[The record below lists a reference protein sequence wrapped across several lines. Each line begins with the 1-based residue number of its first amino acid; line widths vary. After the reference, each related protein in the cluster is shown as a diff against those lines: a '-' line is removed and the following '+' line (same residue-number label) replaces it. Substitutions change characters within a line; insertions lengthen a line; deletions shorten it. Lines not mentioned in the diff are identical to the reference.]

1 MDPGRI
7 SVRGARVH
15 NLKNVSLELPK
26 NQLICFTGVSG
37 SGKSSMAF
45 DTLYAEG
52 QRRYVA
58 SLSSYARQFLGQM
71 EKPDVDRIDGL
82 APTISISQKSGGHN
96 PRSTV
101 GTITEIYDYLRV
113 LFARCGTPHCAA
125 CGSEIGAQTRDQI
138 VSRIAAL
145 PPKSSIHV
153 LAPIV
158 QERKGEYHELFDELL
173 KDGYLRVRVD
183 GQLFNLEHP
192 PELDRY
198 SRHNIEVVIDRLTI
212 KASIRSRLEE
222 AVDGALRMGDGTLI
236 VHVEDADESA
246 SADSAEEETGS
257 GGTGK
262 DWLISANFDCPSCG
276 ISYQEQTPQMFSF
289 NNPQGMC
296 PDCAGLGNKVV
307 MSERLIV
314 PDDSKSIMAGAVE
327 PLGEVT
333 SNRWRLHLYEG
344 LAEHLGFSLETPWKK
359 LTREHRDRFLHGM
372 GTEKIEFTYTNQNG
386 YSWSHNDRYDG
397 ALQYLEERLHS
408 SNARARRELST
419 YVRSEICSTCT
430 GGRLKKQAL
439 AVSIDGENLPQLTGL
454 PIERCRSFFDGLT
467 LEGNKA
473 LIAEDALKEIRGRL
487 ALLVDIGLGYLTL
500 DRGAHTLSG
509 GESQRIRLASQIG
522 SGLVGVLYV
531 LDEPSIGLHSR
542 DNQKLLLTLQQLRD
556 VGNTV
561 VVVEHD
567 EDTMR
572 QADILVDFGPGAGDR
587 GGHLVASGT
596 PEEVMRCNESQ
607 TARYL
612 TGASRIEIP
621 AQRRLPPPDKFLT
634 VMGAQHNNLKD
645 LTVRLPLSV
654 FTCVTGV
661 SGSGKSSLVND
672 ILFKALDRDLH
683 GALGEPG
690 AHADIKDVSHLDK
703 VIRIDQKPIGRTP
716 RSNPA
721 TYTDVLTPIRQ
732 LLAQLPDARL
742 RGYKQGRFS
751 FNVPGG
757 RCEACDGNGANLVQ
771 MEFLADVWVT
781 CETCEGRRFNRET
794 QTIKFRDHSISDIL
808 NLEVEE
814 ATQLFDNVPPVKRI
828 LQTLCD
834 VGLGYVKLGQPAPTL
849 SGGEAQRVKLAKEL
863 ARASTG
869 RTLYLLD
876 EPTTGLHFSDIE
888 KLLGILHTFVDQGN
902 TVIVIEHNME
912 VIKTAD
918 YVIDMGPEGGEQG
931 GLVLATGTPEEI
943 AEVVE
948 SHTGQALV
956 AALEA
961 ADHSPKAALK
971 NGKTPAKSAGSKPAG
986 WIREIEVVGAR
997 MHNLRDVSVRVPRDQ
1012 MTVISGVSGSGK
1024 SSLAFDTIYAEGQR
1038 RYVESLS
1045 AYARQFL
1052 AQMQKPK
1059 VERITGLSPA
1069 VAIEQKS
1076 PSKNPRSTVG
1086 TVTEVSDYV
1095 RAMYATIGS
1104 QHCPRC
1110 DVPVGTQTVAQMV
1123 DRILLEPERH
1133 VMVLAPLEPVR
1144 NEGYEALLQRARRD
1158 GFGRVRID
1166 EQVHEL
1172 GEEEIQLERRHR
1184 HRVEVVVDRIV
1195 VRDRDRARI
1204 AEAVERALELSGGE
1218 MVIATMDNKQT
1229 ERFSRRFSCPACGT
1243 GFDPLV
1249 PQSFSFN
1256 HREGMCETCEG
1267 LGVGEGVDRE
1277 LLLPNRRI
1285 SVREGA
1291 IAVWGPIEPGRF
1303 SDYLEACGDALG
1315 FDLDTPVA
1323 ELSAQGRQ
1331 ALLYGSTDSVEIE
1344 GGLHLRFAGVFP
1356 TADECARHHVGLKG
1370 MMQDV
1375 PCSACQGSR
1384 LKTDSRFV
1392 YLRDTTIVQLL
1403 SQPIGD
1409 CLAFFDRLQ
1418 LDTKEQETSGEL
1430 HEEIRKRLHFL
1441 SRVGLDYISL
1451 DRRAATLSGGEGQRI
1466 RLAGQIG
1473 SGLTGVLYLLDE
1485 PTIGL
1490 HPRDNRRLLDALEE
1504 LVQLGNTV
1512 IMVEHDKET
1521 LEAADHIIDLGPGAG
1536 TEGGHLVASG
1546 PPQLLASSRWRKG
1559 KSLTA
1564 DYLRGDLTLA
1574 LPKGRRKRARDREIR
1589 VIGARQNNLKNVDVT
1604 FPLGLMI
1611 CVTGV
1616 SGSGKS
1622 SLVQNVLHNGLA
1634 SALQRSGGGARGGE
1648 YDQIEGLEYVDKV
1661 INIDQ
1666 APIGQSPRSTP
1677 ATVMGVFDLIR
1688 QLFAKLPEAL
1698 VRGFK
1703 PGRFSFNRAGGRCES
1718 CEGLGWRCI
1727 EMHFLPD
1734 VWVRCEACLGQR
1746 YANEILQIRF
1756 KGHSIAAVLEM
1767 TVSQNLKLFA
1777 NVTGIRER
1785 LQVMEDVGLGYMT
1798 LGQSSTTLSGGEA
1811 QRLKLAAELARP
1823 DTGDTFYIMDEPTT
1837 GLHFADIQKLLL
1849 VVERL
1854 VEGGNTV
1861 VIVEHNIDVIK
1872 TADYIIDMGPEG
1884 GADGGRVVVSGTP
1897 EKVAR
1902 SKRSHTGKVLS
1913 DIL

>member
-1 MDPGRI
+1 VDPGQI
-7 SVRGARVH
+7 CVRGARVH
-15 NLKNVSLELPK
+15 NLKDVSLELPK

-58 SLSSYARQFLGQM
+58 SLSAYARQFLGQM
-71 EKPDVDRIDGL
+71 EKPDVDQIEGL

-101 GTITEIYDYLRV
+101 GTITEVYDYLRV
-113 LFARCGTPHCAA
+113 LFARCGTPHCVE

-138 VSRIAAL
+138 VSRIASL
-145 PPKSSIHV
+145 PAKSRIHV

-158 QERKGEYHELFDELL
+158 QERKGEYHDLFEELL

-183 GQLFNLEHP
+183 GQQFSLEQP

-198 SRHNIEVVIDRLTI
+198 SRHTIEVIIDRLVI
-212 KASIRSRLEE
+212 KPSIGPRLEE
-222 AVDGALRMGDGTLI
+222 TVDGALRMGDGSLI
-236 VHVEDADESA
+236 VQVEDADE
-246 SADSAEEETGS
+246 
-257 GGTGK
+257 
-262 DWLISANFDCPSCG
+262 DWLLSANFDCPSCG
-276 ISYQEQTPQMFSF
+276 ISYQEPTPQMFSF

-296 PDCAGLGNKVV
+296 PDCGGLGNKVV

-314 PDDSKSIMAGAVE
+314 PDESKSIMEGAVE
-327 PLGEVT
+327 PLGDVT

-344 LAEHLGFSLETPWKK
+344 IAEHLGFSLDTPWKK
-359 LTREHRDRFLHGM
+359 LSREHRDRFLHGM

-386 YSWSHNDRYDG
+386 YAWTHNDRYDG
-397 ALQYLEERLHS
+397 ALQYLEERFHS
-408 SNARARRELST
+408 GNARAQRALAD
-419 YVRSEICSTCT
+419 YARSERCPTCE
-430 GGRLKKQAL
+430 GGRLKKQAQ
-439 AVSIDGENLPQLTGL
+439 AVSVDGESLPQLTGL
-454 PIERCRSFFDGLT
+454 PIERCRHFFDQLQ
-467 LEGNKA
+467 LDGNKA

-542 DNQKLLLTLQQLRD
+542 DNQKLLGTLQRLRD

-572 QADILVDFGPGAGDR
+572 QADLLVDFGPGAGDR

-596 PEEVMRCNESQ
+596 PEQVTACRESQ
-607 TARYL
+607 TASYL
-612 TGASRIEIP
+612 TGEARIEIP
-621 AQRRLPPPDKFLT
+621 TQRRPLQPDRVLT
-634 VMGAQHNNLKD
+634 VTGARHNNLKD
-645 LTVRLPLSV
+645 LTIDLPLSV

-661 SGSGKSSLVND
+661 SGSGKSSFVND

-683 GALGEPG
+683 NALTEPG
-690 AHADIKDVSHLDK
+690 DHDEIQNMALLDK

-721 TYTDVLTPIRQ
+721 TYTDALTPIRQ
-732 LLAQLPDARL
+732 LFAQLPDARL

-751 FNVPGG
+751 FNVAGG

-771 MEFLADVWVT
+771 MEFLADVWIT
-781 CETCEGRRFNRET
+781 CEVCEGRRFNRET
-794 QTIKFRDHSISDIL
+794 LTIKFRDHSIADVL

-814 ATQLFDNVPPVKRI
+814 ATALFENVPHVKRV

-834 VGLGYVKLGQPAPTL
+834 VGLGYIKLGQPAPTL

-863 ARASTG
+863 CRASTG

-888 KLLGILHTFVDQGN
+888 KLLRILHTFVDQGN
-902 TVIVIEHNME
+902 TVVVIEHNME

-918 YVIDMGPEGGEQG
+918 HLIDMGPEGGEEG
-931 GLVLATGTPEEI
+931 GRVLASGTPEEI
-943 AEVVE
+943 ATVPE

-956 AALEA
+956 SALA
-961 ADHSPKAALK
+961 
-971 NGKTPAKSAGSKPAG
+971 PAKARTAAAQKKRGRTNSKARARSNGSNVTNGNKG

-997 MHNLRDVSVRVPRDQ
+997 MHNLRDVAVSIPRDQ
-1012 MTVISGVSGSGK
+1012 MTVVSGVSGSGK

-1086 TVTEVSDYV
+1086 TVTEVSDYI
-1095 RAMYATIGS
+1095 RATYATIGI

-1110 DVPVGTQTVAQMV
+1110 AVPVGSQTVEHMV
-1123 DRILLEPERH
+1123 DRILQEPDRR
-1133 VMVLAPLEPVR
+1133 VLVLAPLEPVR

-1166 EQVHEL
+1166 GEVHEL
-1172 GEEEIQLERRHR
+1172 GEEDVQLERRHR

-1195 VRDRDRARI
+1195 VRSRERARI

-1218 MVIATMDNKQT
+1218 MVITSIDGDAPAEHQATGG
-1229 ERFSRRFSCPACGT
+1229 ERFSRRFSCPSCGA
-1243 GFDPLV
+1243 GFDALV

-1256 HREGMCETCEG
+1256 HREGMCEVCEG

-1277 LLLPNRRI
+1277 LLLPNRGRSI
-1285 SVREGA
+1285 REGA
-1291 IAVWGPIEPGRF
+1291 ISVWGPIEPGRF
-1303 SDYLEACGDALG
+1303 SDYLEACGAALG

-1323 ELSAQGRQ
+1323 DLSPDGQQ
-1331 ALLYGSTDSVEIE
+1331 ALLYGAPDRSVEIG
-1344 GGLHLRFAGVFP
+1344 GGLHLRFSGVFP
-1356 TADECARHHVGLKG
+1356 TVDECARHHVRLKNA
-1370 MMQDV
+1370 MQDV

-1384 LKTDSRFV
+1384 LKPESRTV
-1392 YLRDTTIVQLL
+1392 HLRDTTIVRLL
-1403 SQPIGD
+1403 SQPISE
-1409 CLAFFDRLQ
+1409 CQAFFDRLQ
-1418 LDTKEQETSGEL
+1418 LDSREQETSGEL
-1430 HEEIRKRLHFL
+1430 LGEIRSRLHFL
-1441 SRVGLDYISL
+1441 NRVGLGYISL
-1451 DRRAATLSGGEGQRI
+1451 DRRATTLSGGEAQRI

-1504 LVQLGNTV
+1504 LKQLGNTV
-1512 IMVEHDKET
+1512 VMVEHDKET
-1521 LEAADHIIDLGPGAG
+1521 LEAADHLIDLGPGAG
-1536 TEGGHLVASG
+1536 TEGGRIVASG
-1546 PPQLLASSRWRKG
+1546 PPTKLANSRTRQ
-1559 KSLTA
+1559 SLTA
-1564 DYLRGDLTLA
+1564 NYLRGELNIP
-1574 LPKGRRKRARDREIR
+1574 LPTKRRRKTGGHEIR
-1589 VIGARQNNLKNVDVT
+1589 VVGARQNNLKNIDVA

-1622 SLVQNVLHNGLA
+1622 SLVEEVLHNGLA
-1634 SALQRSGGGARGGE
+1634 SALQRSKTTARSVE
-1648 YDQIEGLEYVDKV
+1648 FDKIEGLDLVDKV

-1666 APIGQSPRSTP
+1666 APIGHSPRSTP
-1677 ATVMGVFDLIR
+1677 ATVMGVFDQVR
-1688 QLFAKLPEAL
+1688 QLFARLPEAQ

-1734 VWVRCEACLGQR
+1734 VWVRCEACMGQR
-1746 YANEILQIRF
+1746 YANEILQVRF

-1767 TVSQNLKLFA
+1767 TVRENLKLFA
-1777 NVTGIRER
+1777 NVNGIRER
-1785 LQVMEDVGLGYMT
+1785 LQVMEDVGLGYMS

-1823 DTGDTFYIMDEPTT
+1823 DTGNTFYIMDEPTT
-1837 GLHFADIQKLLL
+1837 GLHFADIQKLLH

-1861 VIVEHNIDVIK
+1861 VIVEHNVDVIK
-1872 TADYIIDMGPEG
+1872 TADHVIDLGPEG
-1884 GADGGRVVVSGTP
+1884 GHAGGHVVASGSP

-1902 SKRSHTGKVLS
+1902 SKRSHTGKILS
-1913 DIL
+1913 EIL

>member
-1 MDPGRI
+1 MDPGHI
-7 SVRGARVH
+7 CVRGARVH
-15 NLKNVSLELPK
+15 NLKDVSLELPK

-58 SLSSYARQFLGQM
+58 SLSAYARQFLGQM
-71 EKPDVDRIDGL
+71 EKPDVDQIEGL

-101 GTITEIYDYLRV
+101 GTITEVYDYLRV
-113 LFARCGTPHCAA
+113 LFARCGTPHCVE
-125 CGSEIGAQTRDQI
+125 CDSEIGAQTRDQI

-145 PPKSSIHV
+145 PAKSRIHV
-153 LAPIV
+153 MAPVV
-158 QERKGEYHELFDELL
+158 QERKGEYHELFDDLL

-183 GQLFNLEHP
+183 GQQFSLEQP
-192 PELDRY
+192 PDLDRY
-198 SRHNIEVVIDRLTI
+198 SRHTIEVVIDRLVI
-212 KASIRSRLEE
+212 KPSIGPRLEE
-222 AVDGALRMGDGTLI
+222 AVDGALRMGDGSLI
-236 VHVEDADESA
+236 VQVDESA
-246 SADSAEEETGS
+246 Q
-257 GGTGK
+257 
-262 DWLISANFDCPSCG
+262 DWLLSANFDCPSCG
-276 ISYQEQTPQMFSF
+276 ISYQEPTPQMFSF

-296 PDCAGLGNKVV
+296 PDCGGLGSKVV

-314 PDDSKSIMAGAVE
+314 PDESKSIMAGAVE
-327 PLGEVT
+327 PLGNVT

-344 LAEHLGFSLETPWKK
+344 IAEHLGFSLDTPWKK
-359 LTREHRDRFLHGM
+359 LSREHRDRFLHGM
-372 GTEKIEFTYTNQNG
+372 GAEKIEFTYTNQNG

-397 ALQYLEERLHS
+397 ALQYLEERFHS
-408 SNARARRELST
+408 SNARARRELAG
-419 YVRSEICSTCT
+419 YARSEICPTCT

-439 AVSIDGENLPQLTGL
+439 AVTIDGEPLPRLTGL
-454 PIERCRSFFDGLT
+454 SIERCRHFFDQ
-467 LEGNKA
+467 LELDGNKA

-487 ALLVDIGLGYLTL
+487 ALLVDIGLSYLTL

-531 LDEPSIGLHSR
+531 LDEPSIGLHNR
-542 DNQKLLLTLQQLRD
+542 DNQKLLGTLRRLRD

-572 QADILVDFGPGAGDR
+572 QADLLVDFGPGAGDR
-587 GGHLVASGT
+587 GGHLVTSGT
-596 PEEVMRCNESQ
+596 PEEVTQCRESQ
-607 TARYL
+607 TASYL
-612 TGASRIEIP
+612 TGESRIEIP
-621 AQRRLPPPDKFLT
+621 SQRRTLQPDRFLT
-634 VMGAQHNNLKD
+634 VVGARHNNLKD

-683 GALGEPG
+683 NALTEPG
-690 AHADIKDVSHLDK
+690 DHDDIQNVEHLDK

-721 TYTDVLTPIRQ
+721 TYTDALTPIRQ
-732 LLAQLPDARL
+732 LFAQLPDARL

-751 FNVPGG
+751 FNVAGG

-781 CETCEGRRFNRET
+781 CEICEGRRFNRET
-794 QTIKFRDHSISDIL
+794 LTIKFRDHSIADIL

-814 ATQLFDNVPPVKRI
+814 ATTLFENVPHVKRV

-834 VGLGYVKLGQPAPTL
+834 VGLGYIKLGQPAPTL

-863 ARASTG
+863 CRASTG

-888 KLLGILHTFVDQGN
+888 KLLRILHTFVDQGN
-902 TVIVIEHNME
+902 TVVVIEHNME

-918 YVIDMGPEGGEQG
+918 HLIDMGPEGGEEG
-931 GLVLATGTPEEI
+931 GLVLASGTPEEI
-943 AEVVE
+943 AAVPG

-956 AALEA
+956 SALAPATSRKAAARKKRTGHTNEK
-961 ADHSPKAALK
+961 PKAGG
-971 NGKTPAKSAGSKPAG
+971 NGSNGSNG

-997 MHNLRDVSVRVPRDQ
+997 MHNLRDVDVRIPRDQ
-1012 MTVISGVSGSGK
+1012 MTVVSGVSGSGK

-1086 TVTEVSDYV
+1086 TITEVSDYI
-1095 RAMYATIGS
+1095 RALYATIGV

-1110 DVPVGTQTVAQMV
+1110 AVPVGAQTVQHMV
-1123 DRILLEPERH
+1123 DRILHEPERR

-1144 NEGYEALLQRARRD
+1144 NEGYEALLARARRD

-1166 EQVHEL
+1166 GELHEL
-1172 GEEEIQLERRHR
+1172 SEEDVQLERRHR
-1184 HRVEVVVDRIV
+1184 HRVEVVVDRII
-1195 VRDRDRARI
+1195 VRRRERARI

-1218 MVIATMDNKQT
+1218 IVIASMDDDSQT
-1229 ERFSRRFSCPACGT
+1229 SREASQVERFSRRFSCPSCGT
-1243 GFDPLV
+1243 GFDALV

-1256 HREGMCETCEG
+1256 HREGMCEICEG

-1277 LLLPNRRI
+1277 LLLPNRRV
-1285 SVREGA
+1285 SVRDGA
-1291 IAVWGPIEPGRF
+1291 ISVWGPIESGRF
-1303 SDYLEACGDALG
+1303 GDYLEACGSALG
-1315 FDLDTPVA
+1315 FDLDTPIA
-1323 ELSAQGRQ
+1323 ELSTEGQQ
-1331 ALLYGSTDSVEIE
+1331 ALLYGAPDHSIEIG

-1356 TADECARHHVGLKG
+1356 TVDECARHHVNLKS

-1375 PCSACQGSR
+1375 ACSACQGSR
-1384 LKTDSRFV
+1384 LKPESRAV
-1392 YLRDTTIVQLL
+1392 HLREHTIVQLL
-1403 SQPIGD
+1403 SQPISE
-1409 CLAFFDRLQ
+1409 CQAFFDRLE
-1418 LDTKEQETSGEL
+1418 LDAKEQETSGEL
-1430 HEEIRKRLHFL
+1430 LGEIRSRLHFL
-1441 SRVGLDYISL
+1441 NRVGLGYISL
-1451 DRRAATLSGGEGQRI
+1451 DRRAATLSGGEAQRI

-1504 LVQLGNTV
+1504 LKQLGNTV
-1512 IMVEHDKET
+1512 VMVEHDRET
-1521 LEAADHIIDLGPGAG
+1521 LEAADHLIDLGPGAG
-1536 TEGGHLVASG
+1536 TEGGHVVASG
-1546 PPQLLASSRWRKG
+1546 PPAKVAKARTRTGQ
-1559 KSLTA
+1559 SLTV
-1564 DYLRGDLTLA
+1564 DYLRGKLSIP
-1574 LPKGRRKRARDREIR
+1574 LPKSRRRLTRDHEIR
-1589 VIGARQNNLKNVDVT
+1589 VIGARQNNLKNIDVA

-1622 SLVQNVLHNGLA
+1622 SLVEEVLHKGLA
-1634 SALQRSGGGARGGE
+1634 SALQRSKGGTGGGE
-1648 YDQIEGLEYVDKV
+1648 YDEIRGLDLVDKV

-1666 APIGQSPRSTP
+1666 APIGHSPRSTP
-1677 ATVMGVFDLIR
+1677 ATVMGVFDQVR
-1688 QLFAKLPEAL
+1688 QLFARLPEAL

-1718 CEGLGWRCI
+1718 CEGLGSRCI

-1734 VWVRCEACLGQR
+1734 VWVRCEACMGQR
-1746 YANEILQIRF
+1746 YANEILQVRF

-1767 TVSQNLKLFA
+1767 TVSSNLKLFA
-1777 NVTGIRER
+1777 NVNGVRER
-1785 LQVMEDVGLGYMT
+1785 LQVMEDVGLGYMS

-1823 DTGDTFYIMDEPTT
+1823 DTGNTFYIMDEPTT

-1854 VEGGNTV
+1854 VQGGNTV

-1872 TADYIIDMGPEG
+1872 TADHVIDMGPEG
-1884 GADGGRVVVSGTP
+1884 GDAGGRIVTSGTP

-1902 SKRSHTGKVLS
+1902 SKRSHTGKILS
-1913 DIL
+1913 EIL